1 MSTREIH
8 FEPMGVGEL
17 LDRAFRLYA
26 ANFPL
31 MVGIAAVA
39 FVPQFFVQVL
49 AVLPIPAPSS
59 FVAVLAASFGILAFL
74 VGSLI
79 VAPLATGA
87 TTKALSERYLGREV
101 TIGEALRA
109 AWSRVGVLLL
119 TQFIVGLI
127 VILGFMLF
135 IVPGILWMCS
145 YALVAP
151 VVMLETTNLGE
162 VRLRSW
168 ELVSGNRGKVFVILL
183 VIVAIQSFA
192 GAAGNFALLVLEE
205 GSLAAGV
212 FSVVFLSVVG
222 LLVYPLQTIAI
233 TLLYYDLRI
242 RKEGFDLDLLSQ
254 AIAGTSPHETD
265 PIA

>member
-1 MSTREIH
+1 MSTAEIQ
-8 FEPMGVGEL
+8 FEPMSLGEL

-49 AVLPIPAPSS
+49 AVLPVPAPSS
-59 FVAVLAASFGILAFL
+59 LVTVLAASFGILAFL

-101 TIGEALRA
+101 TVGEALRA

-127 VILGFMLF
+127 VIFGFMLF
-135 IVPGILWMCS
+135 IVPGVLWMCS

-151 VVMLETTNLGE
+151 VVMLETADLGE
-162 VRLRSW
+162 IRLRSW
-168 ELVSGNRGKVFVILL
+168 ELVSGHRGKVFVILL
-183 VIVAIQSFA
+183 VIVAIQSFL
-192 GAAGNFALLVLEE
+192 GSAGNLLFLAFEE
-205 GSLAAGV
+205 GSLASGV
-212 FSVVFLSVVG
+212 FSVVFLSSVG
-222 LLVYPLQTIAI
+222 LLVYPLQTIAV

-242 RKEGFDLDLLSQ
+242 RKEGFDLELLSQ
-254 AIAGTSPHETD
+254 AIGPAPA
-265 PIA
+265 PR